1 MNVSTLDQL
10 VLVRIQVRQLL
21 ILRLFESKMRN
32 VGEALLVPLLATSAS
47 LGDTPGG
54 VLGLVT

>member
-21 ILRLFESKMRN
+21 IHRLFGSKTRN
-32 VGEALLVPLLATSAS
+32 VGEALLVPLLATLAS

-54 VLGLVT
+54 ALDLVA

>member
-21 ILRLFESKMRN
+21 ILRLFESKTRN
-32 VGEALLVPLLATSAS
+32 VGEALLVPLLATLAS
-47 LGDTPGG
+47 LGDTPGWA
-54 VLGLVT
+54 LGLVA